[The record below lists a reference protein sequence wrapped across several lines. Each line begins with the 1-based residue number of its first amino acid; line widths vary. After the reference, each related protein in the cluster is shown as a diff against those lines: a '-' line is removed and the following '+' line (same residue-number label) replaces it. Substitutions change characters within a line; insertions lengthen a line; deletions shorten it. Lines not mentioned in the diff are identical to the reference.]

1 MIILFHC
8 IFLKEINM
16 NEARLLNSS
25 IHSLRLKLMSEQN
38 IAEKQVLL
46 FYINEL
52 KKIIP
57 CPEDEQFRK
66 PGRGIG
72 GSDDKIVFQK
82 LVCRDN
88 EGKPLYADKKLRL
101 KTCVFDNLYTYVD
114 FVSNNKKPQKQ
125 FAQFYNGMPLDDYIV
140 LTHMMSSKQNKFY

>member
-1 MIILFHC
+1 
-8 IFLKEINM
+8 
-16 NEARLLNSS
+16 
-25 IHSLRLKLMSEQN
+25 MSEQS

-57 CPEDEQFRK
+57 CPENEQFRK

-140 LTHMMSSKQNKFY
+140 LTQMSTSKQHRFY